1 MTVRV
6 LIVDDS
12 AMVRTILTNEL
23 SKAEGI
29 MVVGTAPD
37 PYVARD
43 MVVRLRPDVLTLDI
57 EMPRMD
63 GITFL
68 RKLMHYSPVPTVI
81 VSSLTPAGSELAL
94 EALDAGAVDVVAKPG
109 AAYSVGEMT
118 DELAEKIRAAALIP
132 AEQLRAGPQRPLA
145 RLSLARTTERVV
157 AIGASTGG
165 TQALQRIL
173 SALPANAP
181 GIVITQ
187 HMPEH
192 FTTAFAHRL
201 DEVCAISVAEARDG
215 DRIGP
220 GRAFIAPGNRHLLVL
235 RRGASYYVQVKDGP
249 PVRHH
254 RPSVDVL
261 FMSMARH
268 AGRNG
273 VGVLLTGMGRDGAE
287 GLKAMRD
294 AGAATIAQ
302 DEATSVVWGMPKEAI
317 ALGAAEEVV
326 PLDTIPSR
334 LLMRAAG

>member
-1 MTVRV
+1 
-6 LIVDDS
+6 
-12 AMVRTILTNEL
+12 
-23 SKAEGI
+23 
-29 MVVGTAPD
+29 
-37 PYVARD
+37 
-43 MVVRLRPDVLTLDI
+43 
-57 EMPRMD
+57 
-63 GITFL
+63 
-68 RKLMHYSPVPTVI
+68 
-81 VSSLTPAGSELAL
+81 
-94 EALDAGAVDVVAKPG
+94 
-109 AAYSVGEMT
+109 
-118 DELAEKIRAAALIP
+118 
-132 AEQLRAGPQRPLA
+132 
-145 RLSLARTTERVV
+145 
-157 AIGASTGG
+157 
-165 TQALQRIL
+165 
-173 SALPANAP
+173 
-181 GIVITQ
+181 
-187 HMPEH
+187 MPEH

-261 FMSMARH
+261 FTSMARH

-273 VGVLLTGMGRDGAE
+273 VGVLLTGMGRDGAA

-334 LLMRAAG
+334 LLMRAGG